1 MKIGVIGHTGM
12 VGTELIKRGYEPVA
26 CDVTDKEGL
35 RMSLHG
41 TDYDA
46 IIYAAGIT
54 DIDVCEENIKLA
66 MKVNAWG
73 VSNLVGIYRGKII
86 YISTDHIFSGKKWL
100 SDGYRENHP
109 YSSINNY
116 GWTKVGGEKMSLTRG
131 KENSNTRII
140 RTSKLFDGNYIANNL
155 HEWECGKIVE
165 ISNVL
170 KRSFLHVQHFVDG
183 LQFVLDNWEKIP
195 AILNISGTD
204 IMTHYMFYCSVA
216 RKFGIDPNL
225 VKPRNHYSKELA
237 PRPIRAGLNVG
248 LAKNLGVPL
257 YNAYD
262 GVKLL

>member
-1 MKIGVIGHTGM
+1 MKIGVIGYTGM
-12 VGTELIKRGYEPVA
+12 IGTELIKRGYEPVV
-26 CDVTDKEGL
+26 CDVRRPDKVRDALYEKG
-35 RMSLHG
+35 
-41 TDYDA
+41 YD
-46 IIYAAGIT
+46 IVVYAAGIT
-54 DIDVCEENIKLA
+54 DVDACEKDPTEAKMVNVFGVNNVVDVYGGRFL
-66 MKVNAWG
+66 
-73 VSNLVGIYRGKII
+73 
-86 YISTDHIFSGKKWL
+86 YISTDHVFNGKKFL
-100 SDGYRENHP
+100 RDGYTEKHSPRP
-109 YSSINNY
+109 INMY
-116 GWTKVGGEKMSLTRG
+116 GGTKLSGEWMVGMGRSRD
-131 KENSNTRII
+131 SRII
-140 RTSKLFDGNYIANNL
+140 RTSKLFDGKVWVQLQFIQKRNVAQLY
-155 HEWECGKIVE
+155 
-165 ISNVL
+165 SNVL

-225 VKPRNHYSKELA
+225 IKANNHYSKELA